1 MAVITEDYD
10 GLLFSYSQVI
20 KNTNDRDITVP
31 WFFLRS
37 RNSKISACQGSK
49 YTANAPKFQK
59 LIRIYE
65 DSGIR
70 IENNGGT
77 YPFFC
82 HLLDQ
87 HNEQYH

>member
-1 MAVITEDYD
+1 MAIITEDYD

-59 LIRIYE
+59 FVRIYE
-65 DSGIR
+65 DSGIQIGNNDR
-70 IENNGGT
+70 I